1 MAVTQL
7 KFLYRLNKMKLF
19 KRILIIYLLSFVPFA
34 LAAQAD
40 DSDKLFKAA
49 GWPVQ
54 IEHFDNAL
62 QAMQSQYKDYLPAL
76 LYQTVVASSQQ
87 RFQPKAM
94 EQRAQL
100 ALRNGLADPKPA
112 LQFFQSRVGNKVVA
126 AETTATA
133 IEGLQKNQR
142 GVPSIEIS
150 NDRKNLF
157 KQLAATIPYRQATID
172 VSVALTSVVSA
183 TIDMWL
189 PGMGVGDT
197 FKQLT
202 PTEQQIAK
210 QVDEHLENILIYV
223 YRDLSDAE
231 LQQFIAFADSSAG
244 KEYYQVAQDV
254 IRASVNIQ

>member
-1 MAVTQL
+1 MKSL
-7 KFLYRLNKMKLF
+7 KKY
-19 KRILIIYLLSFVPFA
+19 LIGYLLLSCISFA
-34 LAAQAD
+34 LADKED
-40 DSDKLFKAA
+40 DSNKLFEAA

-62 QAMQSQYKDYLPAL
+62 QTMQKQYKDYLPPV
-76 LYQTVVASSQQ
+76 LYQAVLVSSQQ

-94 EQRAQL
+94 EQRAKV
-100 ALRNGLADPKPA
+100 ALQNGLADSQVA
-112 LQFFQSRVGNKVVA
+112 LQFFQSNIGKKVVA
-126 AETTATA
+126 AEIKATSLV
-133 IEGLQKNQR
+133 ELQKNQS
-142 GVPSIEIS
+142 GVPSIEIT

-157 KQLAATIPYRQATID
+157 KQLATTIPYRQATID
-172 VSVALTSVVSA
+172 ISVALTSVLGD

-202 PTEQQIAK
+202 PTTQQITQ

-231 LQQFIAFADSSAG
+231 LQQFIAFAGSSSG
-244 KEYYQVAQDV
+244 KEYYQVAQDI